1 MRDESCKKASVGYCV
16 LRPVQARLRLPPA
29 TCHLLPSSPHTK
41 QHEGTSTRRYASLLQ
56 PGFNQKGRA
65 AEPDAGKRQEASV
78 QEESQKVE

>member
-29 TCHLLPSSPHTK
+29 TCHLLAYILNSMRARVHDATLLCFSRA
-41 QHEGTSTRRYASLLQ
+41 STRR
-56 PGFNQKGRA
+56 GRA